1 MMSAL
6 AYLQGLRRLDIVNIQ
21 QEAAANRKLITN

>member
-6 AYLQGLRRLDIVNIQ
+6 AYLQGLRQLDIVIQ